1 MAYIRKLANG
11 WRAEVQKAGTRASK
25 VLPTKREAQAWAL
38 EQEAQAGALQA
49 GWRTFA
55 EAAAK
60 YEREVSAHKRGKVW
74 EVRRLAALVA
84 HFGAAPLGSLDAPH
98 MAGWR
103 DARLRTVTAATVQ
116 REANLLK
123 HLLHTAR
130 DEWRWINH
138 DPFRG
143 VKLPAEGDPRHQR
156 WRWQQIRRVL
166 RAGQQAGPKTRE
178 AVEAFHI
185 ALRTGMRLQ
194 EVLAAP
200 AGFDA
205 VRRVVTLTSTKTTGR
220 VQIPV
225 VRIAARLLV
234 RPAFTVGANEASTLF
249 KKLTRQLLIDDL
261 TFHDSRATAL
271 TLLSKK
277 VDPITKNR
285 LIDVLT
291 LAKISRHKNLSLLM
305 NTYYRES
312 AEEIAARL

>member
-1 MAYIRKLANG
+1 MAYIRKLAKG
-11 WRAEVQKAGTRASK
+11 WRAEVQRNGQRASK

-38 EQEAQAGALQA
+38 EQEGKAGALSA

-55 EAAAK
+55 EAATR
-60 YEREVSAHKRGKVW
+60 YEKEVSAKKRGQAW

-84 HFGAAPLGSLDAPH
+84 HFGAKPLGSLDAPE

-103 DARLRTVTAATVQ
+103 DMRLKTVAAATVV

-130 DEWRWINH
+130 DEWRWIEH

-143 VKLPAEGDPRHQR
+143 VKLPSEGAPRHQR
-156 WRWQQIRRVL
+156 WRWPQIKQVL

-178 AVEAFHI
+178 VVDAFHI

-205 VRRVVTLTSTKTTGR
+205 ARRVVTLTSTKTTGR
-220 VQIPV
+220 VQIPIGRV
-225 VRIAARLLV
+225 AAKLLD
-234 RPAFTVGANEASTLF
+234 RPPFAVGANEASTLF
-249 KKLTRQLLIDDL
+249 AKLCRQLLITGL
-261 TFHDSRATAL
+261 TFHDTRATAL

-277 VDPITKNR
+277 VDPITKKN
-285 LIDVLT
+285 LVDVLT